1 MQNAELGDGLLS
13 AFCIL
18 HSAFVDSNMLLNYE
32 DLSPVKKSVEV
43 EIPADLI
50 SNEAKRVTTE
60 FTRQA
65 KLPGFRPGKVPPSV
79 VRTRFAKEIQDEV
92 MNRLLSRSFRD
103 AISEKGVEPVG
114 DPQLQHID
122 PFIEGAPVKYKAEF
136 EVKPRIELREYRGIE
151 IDEPKIEVS
160 DEDVDKMIE
169 RLRDQASSYR
179 VENDRLLQ
187 NDDFAMID
195 ITTSGEGLESE
206 TRSGHFRVGEET
218 PMPELH
224 DALRGKKPGESGSF
238 DKTYGEDA
246 SNEKFHGKSIHHE
259 VTLKEIRVQEKPDI
273 NDEFAKSVGGWE
285 SVQQMRETIAA
296 DIRKHR
302 EFEALRVKQNQI
314 GEHLLGIH
322 DFEVPDALVEEELGK
337 SLQNYARF
345 LASQGVD
352 VEKAE
357 LDWNKVA
364 EDFRPE
370 AVKRVKRS
378 LILEAIAKKENI
390 EGSDVEVDAESRRAA
405 NESGRDVAEV
415 KYRLR
420 QDGGYEALR
429 ASLAQEKALAL
440 VLKEA
445 TTREPDNSTT

>member
-1 MQNAELGDGLLS
+1 
-13 AFCIL
+13 
-18 HSAFVDSNMLLNYE
+18 MLLNYE

-60 FTRQA
+60 FMRHA

-92 MNRLLSRSFRD
+92 MSRLLSRSFRD
-103 AISEKGVEPVG
+103 AIADKGVEPVG

-136 EVKPRIELREYRGIE
+136 EVKPQIELREYRGIE
-151 IDEPKIEVS
+151 IDDPKIEVS
-160 DEDVDKMIE
+160 DEDVEKMIE
-169 RLRDQASSYR
+169 RLRDQASAYR
-179 VENDRLLQ
+179 VETDRALQ
-187 NDDFAMID
+187 SDDFAMID
-195 ITTSGEGLESE
+195 ITTSAEGIEPE

-224 DALRGKKPGESGSF
+224 EALLGKKPGETGSF

-246 SNEKFHGKSIHHE
+246 SNENFRGKNIHHE
-259 VTLKEIRVQEKPDI
+259 VALKEIRVQEKPEVT
-273 NDEFAKSVGGWE
+273 DEFAKSVGGWD
-285 SVQQMRETIAA
+285 SVAQMREAIAA

-314 GEHLLGIH
+314 GEHLLAIH
-322 DFEVPDALVEEELGK
+322 DFEVPDALVDEELGK

-345 LASQGVD
+345 LASQGID
-352 VEKAE
+352 VEKAD
-357 LDWNKVA
+357 LDWNKIS

-370 AVKRVKRS
+370 AVKRVKRG
-378 LILEAIAKKENI
+378 LILEAIARKE
-390 EGSDVEVDAESRRAA
+390 GLVVSDVEVDAEIRRAA
-405 NESGRDVAEV
+405 NESGRDFAEV
-415 KYRLR
+415 KHRLR

-429 ASLAQEKALAL
+429 ASLLQEKALAF

-445 TTREPDNSTT
+445 KTRHT